1 MPIASLDS
9 KDMVLLI
16 IYLREREKQDFDTF
30 SIDNSAKI
38 SKNMAFLEYDLNF
51 DETDNTNSNNKD
63 WKDFFFENT

>member
-1 MPIASLDS
+1 M
-9 KDMVLLI
+9 
-16 IYLREREKQDFDTF
+16 REREKQDFDTF

-51 DETDNTNSNNKD
+51 DETDNTNSNNKN